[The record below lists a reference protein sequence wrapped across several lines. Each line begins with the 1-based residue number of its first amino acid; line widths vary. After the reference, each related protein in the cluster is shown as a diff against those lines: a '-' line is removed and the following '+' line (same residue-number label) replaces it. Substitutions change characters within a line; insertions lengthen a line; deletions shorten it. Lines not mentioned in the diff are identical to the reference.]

1 MPRASGCKALETKA
15 NEWESDHTEPI
26 LRERTH
32 ELRERV
38 KELRCMYAISDLLVN
53 HGMPLNEVLEKAV
66 NIIPPAW
73 QYPEI
78 TTARII
84 FRQQIFHTDNFN
96 ETIWRQSSDIV
107 INDDHVG
114 TVEVFYQEER
124 PELDEGPFLAE
135 ERSLL
140 DNITQKLG
148 QIIWR
153 KSAVKSLRESEE
165 RYRILAEKVA
175 DGVTL
180 TQDGRFLF
188 VNYAFLNMFGFAHQ
202 EQLIGKRVAALKSSI
217 GEQLA
222 EEICRSFETRT
233 SGESFFVTSCLNH
246 KKQKFWVEGHHN
258 IIGFNGKPTCLSTF
272 RDITERKLREHA
284 AKAETERLQIENKSL
299 RFSTQDRYR
308 FGNIIGKSE
317 SMQKVY
323 ELILKAACSD
333 ASVIIY
339 GESGTG
345 KELVAQA
352 IHEKSNRAGKEFAAV
367 NCAAIPNELLE
378 GEFFGHKKGAFTGA
392 HMNQAGYIE
401 LAHGGTLFLDEIAEL
416 SLRMQVK
423 LLRTFDSGEYS
434 PVGSNQTKNSNFRIV
449 AATNKDLMEQVK
461 MGSMREDFFYRIHII
476 PITLP
481 PLKDRK
487 EDIPLLVDHFLKLQG
502 DRNKLARVSGKIM
515 DSLLNYHWPG
525 NVRELQNVLQRYI
538 TVGRIDFIDSILPA
552 QMPEELNPERISL
565 RDAVENLERAL
576 ITEAL
581 TQSRWNK
588 SKTANIL
595 GISRRALFRKLKC
608 FEIS

>member
-1 MPRASGCKALETKA
+1 MPRASVCKASETKA
-15 NEWESDHTEPI
+15 NERESEHIESI

-32 ELRERV
+32 QLRERV
-38 KELRCMYAISDLLVN
+38 KELMCLYAISDLLVS
-53 HGMPLNEVLEKAV
+53 HGMPLKEVLEKAV

-78 TTARII
+78 TVARII
-84 FRQQIFHTDNFN
+84 FRQRIFQTDKFN

-107 INDDHVG
+107 MNDDHIG

-140 DNITQKLG
+140 DNIAQKLG

-153 KSAVKSLRESEE
+153 KSAVKSLRESKE

-188 VNYAFLNMFGFAHQ
+188 VNHAFLIMFGFAHQ
-202 EQLIGKRVAALKSSI
+202 EQIIGKRVAALKSSI

-222 EEICRSFETRT
+222 EEICRSLETRT
-233 SGESFFVTSCLNH
+233 SGESFFATSCFNS

-284 AKAETERLQIENKSL
+284 AKTEAEHLRIENRTL

-308 FGNIIGKSE
+308 FGNIIGKSQA
-317 SMQKVY
+317 MQKVY

-333 ASVIIY
+333 ASVVIY

-352 IHEKSNRAGKEFAAV
+352 INEKSNRAGKEFVAV

-378 GEFFGHKKGAFTGA
+378 SEFFGHKKGAFTGA
-392 HMNQAGYIE
+392 HINQAGYVE
-401 LAHGGTLFLDEIAEL
+401 LADGGTLFLDEIAEL

-423 LLRTFDSGEYS
+423 LLRTVDSGEYS

-449 AATNKDLMEQVK
+449 AATNKDLMERVK
-461 MGSMREDFFYRIHII
+461 MGLMREDFFYRI
-476 PITLP
+476 ITL
-481 PLKDRK
+481 R
-487 EDIPLLVDHFLKLQG
+487 F
-502 DRNKLARVSGKIM
+502 
-515 DSLLNYHWPG
+515 
-525 NVRELQNVLQRYI
+525 
-538 TVGRIDFIDSILPA
+538 T
-552 QMPEELNPERISL
+552 
-565 RDAVENLERAL
+565 ERAW
-576 ITEAL
+576 TRMTL
-581 TQSRWNK
+581 TRQP
-588 SKTANIL
+588 
-595 GISRRALFRKLKC
+595 
-608 FEIS
+608 